1 MGEQLRLDDA
11 APQWAAVLAR
21 LRESVTA
28 VPRETAA
35 GWSIA
40 GVRESSAPGGE
51 PRRGGP
57 YVCRLFRR
65 EARVL
70 ELWYARAGAT
80 LSHELVAATCG
91 GVATVL
97 GCEPDRVLRFVYEGR
112 VEA

>member
-1 MGEQLRLDDA
+1 VGEQLSLDDA

-28 VPRETAA
+28 VSRETAA
-35 GWSIA
+35 GWSSA
-40 GVRESSAPGGE
+40 GVRESSAPGGD

-57 YVCRLFRR
+57 YVCRLFCR
-65 EARVL
+65 EGRTL
-70 ELWYARAGAT
+70 ELWYARPGAT

-112 VEA
+112 VS